1 MTVDSGPGNAAVDGI
16 NSEDPLAELVE
27 TADHHYAFPR
37 LAERQIRVLAEK
49 GHLRQTTRG
58 ERLYSQGDRTCDF
71 YVIVSG
77 LVAVIDGSDAENDQI
92 VGVHGAG
99 RFLGELS
106 LLTGE
111 ALFVTAVVVEPGEVI
126 AIPVNTLTQLLTND
140 TELAD
145 VVLRAYLTRRSILI
159 EAGKG
164 FRVVG
169 SRFSPDTKRLREFAV
184 RNRLPHR
191 FVDLETD
198 RTAEALV
205 RQLGVTPE
213 DTPLVLWGD
222 QILRNPANTDLAK
235 TVGLS
240 APLEP
245 ETRFDV
251 VVVGAGPAGLASA
264 VYGASEGLAT
274 IVLDSSATGGQ
285 AGLSARIENYLGF
298 PSGVSGWEL
307 ADRAV
312 VQARK
317 FGAQIVVPA
326 EATGLEKSHG
336 DYQIRI
342 GDGST
347 LSTRTVVVATGARYR
362 RLDIP
367 ELAQFEA
374 NSVYYAATQVE
385 AQLCGG
391 DPVTVVG
398 GGNSA
403 GQASL
408 FLAKHAGRV
417 TIVVRGSELG
427 EGMSRYLADRI
438 ENTPTIDVL
447 LSSEVESVTGE
458 GGTLETVVV
467 RDNCSG
473 LRRSVE
479 SRALFVF
486 IGAEPHVDWLAGQV
500 DLDEH
505 GFVRTGVDLELALG
519 GPDSGYPSR
528 GLLETSQPGVFAAG
542 DVRQGSTKRVAAAV
556 GEGSMAIRLIHQYLA
571 QAFVG

>member
-1 MTVDSGPGNAAVDGI
+1 MTFDSGPGSAAVDRI
-16 NSEDPLAELVE
+16 RDADPLAQLTE

-37 LAERQIRVLAEK
+37 LTERQIRVLAEE
-49 GHLRQTTRG
+49 GHRRQTKRG

-77 LVAVIDGSDAENDQI
+77 LVAVVDGSDAENDQI

-106 LLTGE
+106 LLTGQ

-126 AIPVNTLTQLLTND
+126 AIPVSVLTRLLTND

-145 VVLRAYLTRRSILI
+145 VVLRAYLTRRSMLI

-169 SRFSPDTKRLREFAV
+169 SRFSRDTKRLREFAI
-184 RNRLPHR
+184 RNRLPHQ
-191 FVDLETD
+191 FIDLETD

-205 RQLGVTPE
+205 RQIGVAPE

-222 QILRNPANTDLAK
+222 QILRNPANTDLARAM
-235 TVGLS
+235 GLS
-240 APLEP
+240 APLER

-251 VVVGAGPAGLASA
+251 VVVGAGPAGLAAA

-285 AGLSARIENYLGF
+285 AALSARIENYLGF

-317 FGAQIVVPA
+317 FGAQIAVPA
-326 EATGLEKSHG
+326 EATGLEGSQG
-336 DYQIRI
+336 NYDIRT
-342 GDGST
+342 GDGSAV
-347 LSTRTVVVATGARYR
+347 STRTVVVATGARYR

-408 FLAKHAGRV
+408 FLSRHKGTV

-427 EGMSRYLADRI
+427 EDMSRYLAERI
-438 ENTPTIDVL
+438 ENTPTIHVL
-447 LSSEVESVTGE
+447 LSSEVESLNGQ
-458 GGTLETVVV
+458 GGVLEAVVV
-467 RDNCSG
+467 RDNRTG

-479 SRALFVF
+479 CRALFVF
-486 IGAEPHVDWLAGQV
+486 IGVEPHVDWLAGQV
-500 DLDEH
+500 DLDEQ

-519 GPDSGYPSR
+519 GPDARNPSR
-528 GLLETSQPGVFAAG
+528 GLLETSRPGVFAAG
-542 DVRQGSTKRVAAAV
+542 DVRRGSIKRVAAAV

-571 QAFVG
+571 QAMVG

>member
-1 MTVDSGPGNAAVDGI
+1 M
-16 NSEDPLAELVE
+16 
-27 TADHHYAFPR
+27 
-37 LAERQIRVLAEK
+37 RVLADH
-49 GHLRQTTRG
+49 GHRRQTTRG

-77 LVAVIDGSDAENDQI
+77 LVAVVDCSDAENDQI

-126 AIPVNTLTQLLTND
+126 AVPVNTLTQLLTND

-159 EAGKG
+159 EAGTG
-164 FRVVG
+164 FRIVG
-169 SRFSPDTKRLREFAV
+169 SRFSRDTKRLREFAM

-198 RTAEALV
+198 QTSEALV
-205 RQLGVTPE
+205 RQLGLTPQ

-222 QILRNPANTDLAK
+222 QILRNPTNTDLAK
-235 TVGLS
+235 TVGL
-240 APLEP
+240 AVPLEP

-285 AGLSARIENYLGF
+285 AGLTSRIENYLGF
-298 PSGVSGWEL
+298 PSGVSGSEL

-317 FGAQIVVPA
+317 FGAQITVPA
-326 EATGLEKSHG
+326 EATGLEESPG
-336 DYQIRI
+336 GYQIRI

-347 LSTRTVVVATGARYR
+347 LSARTVVIATGARYR
-362 RLDIP
+362 RLEIP

-403 GQASL
+403 GQASV
-408 FLAKHAGRV
+408 FLAKHAVRV

-427 EGMSRYLADRI
+427 EDMSRYLADRI
-438 ENTPTIDVL
+438 ENTPTIEVL

-467 RDNCSG
+467 RDNRSG

-486 IGAEPHVDWLAGQV
+486 IGAEPHVDWLAGQL
-500 DLDEH
+500 DLDEQ

-519 GPDSGYPSR
+519 GPDAGHPSR
-528 GLLETSQPGVFAAG
+528 GILETSRPGVFAAG
-542 DVRQGSTKRVAAAV
+542 DVRRGATKRVAAAV

-571 QAFVG
+571 QALVG